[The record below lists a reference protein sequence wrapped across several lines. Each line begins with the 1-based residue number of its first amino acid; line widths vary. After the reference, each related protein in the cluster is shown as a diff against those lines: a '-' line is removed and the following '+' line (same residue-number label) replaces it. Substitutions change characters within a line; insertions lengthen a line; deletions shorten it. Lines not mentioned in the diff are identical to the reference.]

1 MKRGKNQNLGVEKCI
16 NQSPCENCSRECE
29 GCEDDCERLDQYI
42 QQKLRKEANEDSRK
56 AGIALCII
64 LLASILIG
72 SAVFFIQENCIKT
85 EVFQA
90 EATVKDFGAGYQFV
104 LLYEGK
110 EYEIEECECTDAQK
124 IKYMKKMGEE
134 VPVQVTKNDLWGIE
148 WTSLSFLEAPE

>member
-16 NQSPCENCSRECE
+16 NQSPCENCSRERE
-29 GCEDDCERLDQYI
+29 CEDDCERFDQYI
-42 QQKLRKEANEDSRK
+42 QQKLKKEASEDSRK
-56 AGIALCII
+56 AGITLCII
-64 LLASILIG
+64 LLVSIFIG
-72 SAVFFIQENCIKT
+72 SAVFFVRENCIKT

-90 EATVKDFGAGYQFV
+90 EATVKDFGAGYKFV

-110 EYEIEECECTDAQK
+110 EYEIEESECTDAQK

-148 WTSLSFLEAPE
+148 WTSLSFLETPE